1 VTGFWAL
8 IAAAYLLGS
17 VPCGLLIG
25 RLAVDRDV
33 RKSGSGNIGA
43 TNVARTA
50 GKAWG
55 IVTLLADG
63 LKGAAP
69 VWTAL
74 EAWPGQPEL
83 AHWVGLA
90 VMIGHCYP
98 LYLAFRGGKGVAT
111 ALGVFLV
118 LAPKAVAAGV
128 AVFVLA
134 VVLTRRV
141 SVGSLLAVLAVFGVI
156 WYLGA
161 RGSALA
167 ASGLMILLIFIR
179 HWANILRL
187 ARGEESRFSFGSG

>member
-1 VTGFWAL
+1 MIGFWTLVAS
-8 IAAAYLLGS
+8 AYLLGS
-17 VPCGLLIG
+17 VPFGLLIG
-25 RLAVDRDV
+25 RLAAGRDV
-33 RKSGSGNIGA
+33 RKTGSGNIGA

-55 IVTLLADG
+55 ILTLLADG

-69 VWTAL
+69 VWLAL
-74 EAWPGQPEL
+74 ALWPGRPEL

-90 VMIGHCYP
+90 VMTGHCFS
-98 LYLAFRGGKGVAT
+98 LYLGFKGGKGVAT
-111 ALGVFLV
+111 ALGVFLI
-118 LAPKAVAAGV
+118 LAPKAVGLGV

-134 VVLTRRV
+134 VALTKRV
-141 SVGSLLAVLAVFGVI
+141 SVGSLTAVVAVFGGI

-187 ARGEESRFSFGSG
+187 AKGEESRFSFGPG